1 MRGFALTD
9 ALMPPHDRSRPVYT
23 GVYSSTTDVA
33 FSPEESVA
41 PCTRGF
47 TQISDL
53 ASHTSH
59 PNNQTTP
66 VSPNHEIPTPRICPA
81 PYPDQPSEHD
91 IATAG
96 YNKKPKP
103 GTRVGS

>member
-9 ALMPPHDRSRPVYT
+9 ALMPPHDRSRPVYA

-53 ASHTSH
+53 ASYMSH
-59 PNNQTTP
+59 PPRKPDNSGQPQPRDTNPQNLP
-66 VSPNHEIPTPRICPA
+66 GPISSP
-81 PYPDQPSEHD
+81 
-91 IATAG
+91 TA
-96 YNKKPKP
+96 
-103 GTRVGS
+103 